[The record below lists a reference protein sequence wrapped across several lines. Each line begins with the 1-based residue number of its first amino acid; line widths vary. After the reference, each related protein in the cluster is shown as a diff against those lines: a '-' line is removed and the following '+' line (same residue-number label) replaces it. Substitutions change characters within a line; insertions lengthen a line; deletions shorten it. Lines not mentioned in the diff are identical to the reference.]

1 MKTFLIFFALL
12 AWLTSV
18 ASAQTLVPGVDP
30 AVQQVITEALP
41 AKYASYGSAIVLAA
55 MILGRLL
62 KALADGRGIKGWL
75 SAIWLG
81 TNSGPKI
88 ILAVLLCLLIV
99 PSCTT
104 EGKARIEAAAL
115 SAASGAAQGYA
126 EGGSSGAKAGAASG
140 FAKALQPPA
149 AKQPVAVQ
157 P

>member
-12 AWLTSV
+12 AWLTSF

-81 TNSGPKI
+81 TNSSAKI
-88 ILAVLLCLLIV
+88 LIAALCLLSLPACSNPADTQRAVAIGKIGLDLLV
-99 PSCTT
+99 RRGVLT
-104 EGKARIEAAAL
+104 EQDAADARQAGQILITPAAA
-115 SAASGAAQGYA
+115 
-126 EGGSSGAKAGAASG
+126 
-140 FAKALQPPA
+140 P
-149 AKQPVAVQ
+149 AKQPVDVQ